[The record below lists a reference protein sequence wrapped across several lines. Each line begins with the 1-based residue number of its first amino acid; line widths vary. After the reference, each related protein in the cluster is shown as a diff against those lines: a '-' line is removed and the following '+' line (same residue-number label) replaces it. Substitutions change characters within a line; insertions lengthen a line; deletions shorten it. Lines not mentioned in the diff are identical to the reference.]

1 MKHFHYKPH
10 DGWLADVVPFYWDGM
25 FRLFYLHDYRDIAG
39 HGEGCPWRQIVSKD
53 LVHFEEKGDMI
64 LRGTMDE
71 QDLFIYTGCVIHAEG
86 KFHIFYTGHNHH
98 LIPKGRAQEA
108 VMHAV
113 SDDLE
118 HWEKC
123 EGEYFFAP
131 EGYEMHDWRDPFI
144 FFDEQDGQYHMILA
158 ARKKKGPAQKR
169 GCTVHATSPDLKEW
183 QVQEPLW
190 DPELYFT
197 HECPD
202 LFKLGEWYYLIYSEF
217 SDEFRTRYVR
227 SRSLYGP
234 WEAPKD
240 DVFDS
245 RAFYAAKTAYDGET
259 RYLFGWN
266 PTRESNRDDGPF
278 QWGGDMIVH
287 ELWQD
292 EAGELRVKMPASYK
306 EAFSKPVEIELVPT
320 VHAECVDGEWT
331 LSNDAGYAECRT
343 DRDLPPVCLIEADI
357 EVKDAVQQLGVRF
370 RLDPPKDLSYA
381 MNCHLNKAMWSC
393 ITMPRSAW
401 GKLDEFSLQR
411 QMSQSANGV
420 MHVVLL
426 VDHDVVTLYVDD
438 SIALNMR
445 TCNGH
450 SNHLAFY
457 VCHGTAKVRN
467 IRITQVEE

>member
-1 MKHFHYKPH
+1 MRYFHYKPQ
-10 DGWLADVVPFYWDGM
+10 DGWLADVVPFYWDGL
-25 FRLFYLHDYRDIAG
+25 FRLFYLHDFRDMEG

-64 LRGTMDE
+64 LRGAKDE
-71 QDLFIYTGCVIHAEG
+71 QDLFIYTGCVIRAQG
-86 KFHIFYTGHNHH
+86 KFHIFYTGHNYH
-98 LIPKGRAQEA
+98 LIPQGKPQEA

-123 EGEYFFAP
+123 PGEYFFAP
-131 EGYEMHDWRDPFI
+131 DGYEMHDWRDPFI
-144 FFDEQDGQYHMILA
+144 FFDEADGQYHMILA
-158 ARKKKGPAQKR
+158 ARKKSGPAQKR
-169 GCTVHATSPDLKEW
+169 GCTVHATSADLKNWSVE
-183 QVQEPLW
+183 EPLW

-202 LFKLGEWYYLIYSEF
+202 LFKMGDWYYLIYSEF

-234 WEAPKD
+234 WEAPQD

-245 RAFYAAKTAYDGET
+245 RAFYAAKTAFDGEK

-278 QWGGDMIVH
+278 QWGGHMIVH

-292 EAGELRVKMPASYK
+292 EAGELRVRMPNGYK
-306 EAFSKPVEIELVPT
+306 VAFSEPFEAEMT
-320 VHAECVDGEWT
+320 AAVHADRESDGWQ
-331 LSNDAGYAECRT
+331 LKNASGYAEIRT
-343 DRDLPPVCLIEADI
+343 DRELPPVCMIEADF
-357 EVKDAVQQLGVRF
+357 EVEADTQQIGMRF
-370 RLDPPKDLSYA
+370 HLDPERDLSYA
-381 MNCHLNKAMWSC
+381 MNCQLQKALWGC
-393 ITMPRSAW
+393 ISMPRTAW

-411 QMSQSANGV
+411 KTPPSKNGV
-420 MHVVLL
+420 FHVALL
-426 VDHDVVTLYVDD
+426 LDHDLATLYVND

-445 TCNGH
+445 TCHGSANY
-450 SNHLAFY
+450 LAFY
-457 VCHGTAKVRN
+457 VCHGSAKVKN
-467 IRITQVEE
+467 ARIMQIGE